1 MVKLPISPNA
11 TPPAYVEDRTQF
23 LHDYGA
29 LLSLWSEFELAIEV
43 KIAQL
48 VGMAPKD
55 ASIVLGGLNFGSKP
69 AILYSLLS
77 QRGDDATA
85 QTVRAVISH
94 TRRNALV
101 HGVSGG
107 DADEKTFVF
116 FKREIDSA
124 YKVNHIG
131 FTADTFNQHFE
142 TFRALYKAAQDAMGV
157 TFDNLEAYGREA
169 GLFEPTPPRPQGHP
183 RRAENG

>member
-1 MVKLPISPNA
+1 MKLPISPNPP
-11 TPPAYVEDRTQF
+11 PPAYVEDRTQF

-55 ASIVLGGLNFGSKP
+55 ASIVLGGLSFGSKP
-69 AILYSLLS
+69 SILSSLLS
-77 QRGDDATA
+77 QRGDVTTA
-85 QTVRAVISH
+85 NAVEAVITH

-107 DADEKTFVF
+107 DPEKGLFAF
-116 FKREIDSA
+116 FKREIGSS
-124 YKVNHIG
+124 YKVNHVTFNKDG
-131 FTADTFNQHFE
+131 FNQHFE
-142 TFRALYKAAQDAMGV
+142 TFRLLYKSAQDAMGL
-157 TFDNLEAYGREA
+157 TFDDLEAYGRGA

-183 RRAENG
+183 QRAGNG